1 VTATAP
7 ANSRRG
13 ALAEFLHD
21 EAAGGIVLL
30 IAAVV
35 ALVWANSPA
44 RDAYFSLWSTHVDIA
59 GIDED
64 LQHWVN
70 DGLMALFFF
79 VVGLEIKRELSG
91 GELSDRRAA
100 ALPALAATVGAIVPA
115 VIFVALAG
123 GGSGA
128 SGWAIPMATDIA
140 FAVGVLAVL
149 GDRVS
154 DGVKL
159 LVLAI
164 AVVDDIIA
172 IAVIALFYSEHVHL
186 GWLAAAVGAIGLV
199 VVLRR
204 AGVTRIAVYVPV
216 GIFLWVAT
224 LESGVHATVA
234 GVVLGLLT
242 PAGLVGGRPILE
254 QLEHRL
260 HPFSSFLV
268 VPLFALANAGV
279 YLGGGALSAAASS
292 RVTWAVA
299 AGLVVGKLAGVGGA
313 LTGAVRT
320 GLGVLPAGVT
330 GSEIWGAAALS
341 GIGFTVSLFIAGL
354 AYDEPA
360 LQSQAKV
367 GIFAASIAGGVLGAV
382 ILRRG
387 RAAGSPDPEYAP
399 AADG

>member
-1 VTATAP
+1 M
-7 ANSRRG
+7 S
-13 ALAEFLHD
+13 
-21 EAAGGIVLL
+21 
-30 IAAVV
+30 
-35 ALVWANSPA
+35 
-44 RDAYFSLWSTHVDIA
+44 

-79 VVGLEIKRELSG
+79 VVGLEIERELVD

-100 ALPALAATVGAIVPA
+100 TLPALAARPA
-115 VIFVALAG
+115 RSRRRRLRVLAG
-123 GGSGA
+123 GGAAA

-172 IAVIALFYSEHVHL
+172 IAVIAVFYSDRVQL
-186 GWLAAAVGAIGLV
+186 GWLAAALAAVGLI

-204 AGVTRIAVYVPV
+204 AGVTRVAVYIPV
-216 GIFLWVAT
+216 GVALWVAT

-242 PAGLVGGRPILE
+242 PAGLVGGRPVLE

-260 HPFSSFLV
+260 HPMTSFVV

-279 YLGGGALSAAASS
+279 YLGGGVLSAAAVEP
-292 RVTWAVA
+292 RDLGRRARA
-299 AGLVVGKLAGVGGA
+299 RAREAGRCRRRDPG
-313 LTGAVRT
+313 R
-320 GLGVLPAGVT
+320 PAH
-330 GSEIWGAAALS
+330 
-341 GIGFTVSLFIAGL
+341 
-354 AYDEPA
+354 P
-360 LQSQAKV
+360 
-367 GIFAASIAGGVLGAV
+367 
-382 ILRRG
+382 RR
-387 RAAGSPDPEYAP
+387 RAAGRRDPARSGAPPRSRASASRSRCSSRARLRLPRTPEPGEGRHLRGLDRQRAARRRRAPLVRGAALIVIPPALRLREPWPLEVRARNARPASPLRRAH
-399 AADG
+399 ACARCHG